1 MSYPLVLTLDMAG
14 LPFRWVGMEE
24 AIMYAARNMVAW
36 SIGSEAGIF
45 HGGVCRATGK
55 RSEISTKCII
65 ALKGSDKVVHDLS
78 RPPLLS
84 RETLFARDRQICAY
98 CGGKYRERE
107 LSKDHVIPIS
117 KRGRDNWV
125 NVVTACRPCNH
136 RKANRTPEQARMELL
151 YVIVVVAMT
160 GWGQEEDQR
169 RSLDAGF
176 SAHLVKPVDNAILQK
191 LLARPA

>member
-55 RSEISTKCII
+55 RSIISTKCII

-84 RETLFARDRQICAY
+84 RETLFARDRQSALTAAENIANANY
-98 CGGKYRERE
+98 QKITSSPPQNAAAIIGSTSSPPAAPAITAK
-107 LSKDHVIPIS
+107 PI
-117 KRGRDNWV
+117 
-125 NVVTACRPCNH
+125 
-136 RKANRTPEQARMELL
+136 
-151 YVIVVVAMT
+151 
-160 GWGQEEDQR
+160 
-169 RSLDAGF
+169 
-176 SAHLVKPVDNAILQK
+176 
-191 LLARPA
+191 ARPSRRAWNCFTCRTRRTATNIHFAESEYSC

>member
-14 LPFRWVGMEE
+14 LPFRWVEMED

-36 SIGSEAGIF
+36 SIGSEAGVF

-55 RSEISTKCII
+55 RSMISTKCII
-65 ALKGSDKVVHDLS
+65 ALKGSDKVVHDVS

-107 LSKDHVIPIS
+107 LSKDHVIPLS

-151 YVIVVVAMT
+151 YVPYT
-160 GWGQEEDQR
+160 PNRHEH
-169 RSLDAGF
+169 F
-176 SAHLVKPVDNAILQK
+176 ILQNRNI
-191 LLARPA
+191 LADQMEYLMASVPRHSRLHS